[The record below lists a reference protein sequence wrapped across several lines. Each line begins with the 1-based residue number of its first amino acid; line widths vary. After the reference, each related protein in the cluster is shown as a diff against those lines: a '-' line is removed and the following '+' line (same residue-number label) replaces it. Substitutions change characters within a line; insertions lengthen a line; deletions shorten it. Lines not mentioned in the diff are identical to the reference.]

1 VGLQPGGSCRPGL
14 RGSFA
19 ALAEG
24 IRRQEFTGNYITRGR
39 ITSSSDM
46 ESTAVIWETLARSRR
61 EIVTSGEVAALAR
74 RLGRRPDYA
83 LRHLR
88 RTGYLL
94 PLFRGY
100 YYVRGPEELRLG
112 DTRHNPLELFAMAAE
127 RKGIGTW
134 YYGLYSALRLNG
146 MTHEERR
153 DEAVISDSF
162 YRIRGVPIGGKRFV
176 VYKWRPEL
184 VTFGLVTKGPYRYS
198 DPEKTVLDFAYWDHW
213 RVSKGRSMTRVWAEH
228 AASVEKNKMR
238 RYLRHY
244 PPAVSHLVEA
254 VR

>member
-1 VGLQPGGSCRPGL
+1 MRPTG
-14 RGSFA
+14 A
-19 ALAEG
+19 IAEA
-24 IRRQEFTGNYITRGR
+24 GNYITRGR
-39 ITSSSDM
+39 IASSSDM
-46 ESTAVIWETLARSRR
+46 ESTAAIWETLTRSRR
-61 EIVTSGEVAALAR
+61 EIVTSREVADLAR
-74 RLGRRPDYA
+74 RLGRRPENA

-112 DTRHNPLELFAMAAE
+112 DNRHNPLELFAMAAD
-127 RKGIGTW
+127 RKGIGAW
-134 YYGLYSALRLNG
+134 YYGLYTALRLNG

-162 YRIRGVPIGGKRFV
+162 YRIRGVPIGARRFV

-184 VTFGLVTKGPYRYS
+184 LTFGLVDKGLYRYS
-198 DPEKTVLDFAYWDHW
+198 NPEKTVLDFAYWDYW
-213 RVSKGRSMTRVWAEH
+213 RTSKGKSGTRVWAEH
-228 AASVEKNKMR
+228 ATSVDERKMR
-238 RYLRHY
+238 SYLRRY
-244 PPAVSHLVEA
+244 PPTVSTMVEA

>member
-1 VGLQPGGSCRPGL
+1 MLSQAKGPD
-14 RGSFA
+14 
-19 ALAEG
+19 
-24 IRRQEFTGNYITRGR
+24 EFVGNYITRGR

-46 ESTAVIWETLARSRR
+46 ESTATIWETLTRSRR

-74 RLGRRPDYA
+74 RLGRRPDHA

-112 DTRHNPLELFAMAAE
+112 DARHNPLELFAMAAD
-127 RKGIGTW
+127 RKGIGAW
-134 YYGLYSALRLNG
+134 YYSLYTALRLNG

-153 DEAVISDSF
+153 DETVISDSF
-162 YRIRGVPIGGKRFV
+162 YRIRGVTIGGKRFV
-176 VYKWRPEL
+176 VHKWRPEL
-184 VTFGLVTKGPYRYS
+184 VSFGLATRGHYRYS
-198 DPEKTVLDFAYWDHW
+198 DAEKTVLDFAYWDHW
-213 RVSKGRSMTRVWAEH
+213 RASKGRPMTRVWAEH
-228 AASVEKNKMR
+228 AASVDKSKLG

-244 PPAVSHLVEA
+244 PPAVSNLVEA